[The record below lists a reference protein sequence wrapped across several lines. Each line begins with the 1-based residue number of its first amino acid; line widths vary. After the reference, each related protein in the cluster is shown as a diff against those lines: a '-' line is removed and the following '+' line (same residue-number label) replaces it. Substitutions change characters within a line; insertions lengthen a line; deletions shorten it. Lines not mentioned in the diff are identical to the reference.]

1 MTSQAEAFLTV
12 CDGVVAHCY
21 RVSEC
26 CTCGKCCT
34 PDWGDLMGWVLMVV
48 GAGFL
53 FAPGMIDPLAPING
67 LSLVG
72 LLLVVWGTVRMNR
85 TGTQ

>member
-1 MTSQAEAFLTV
+1 MT
-12 CDGVVAHCY
+12 
-21 RVSEC
+21 
-26 CTCGKCCT
+26 
-34 PDWGDLMGWVLMVV
+34 GWALMVV
-48 GAGFL
+48 GAAFL